1 MILLDT
7 DVLVDA
13 ALEDGEHG
21 EVAKE
26 LLRTMRQGSEP
37 AAIAW
42 HSVSNLHYVVG
53 RRRGAQYALAFIS
66 DLVRYVHVVPTGN
79 DDVYYAL
86 DLPMSDFED
95 AMQVAAASAAGARL
109 IVTRNLTDFRN
120 SPIPASSPANALAAL

>member
-21 EVAKE
+21 KIANE
-26 LLRTMRQGSEP
+26 LLHTMRQGSEP

-42 HSVSNLHYVVG
+42 HSVSNLHYVVR
-53 RRRGAQYALAFIS
+53 RRRGAQYALTFIS
-66 DLVRYVHVVPTGN
+66 NLVRYVHVVPTGN
-79 DDVYYAL
+79 DDVSYAL